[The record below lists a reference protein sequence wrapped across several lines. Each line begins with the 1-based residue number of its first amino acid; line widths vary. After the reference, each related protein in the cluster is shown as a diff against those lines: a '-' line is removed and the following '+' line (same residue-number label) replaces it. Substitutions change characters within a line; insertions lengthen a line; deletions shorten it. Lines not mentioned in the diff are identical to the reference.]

1 MNHEKHVLRQRA
13 LVYTFQSTK
22 TGSRLMSH
30 EQDARSEFPNEKVE
44 VDLLLASSN
53 YSSMTP

>member
-1 MNHEKHVLRQRA
+1 
-13 LVYTFQSTK
+13 
-22 TGSRLMSH
+22 MSH